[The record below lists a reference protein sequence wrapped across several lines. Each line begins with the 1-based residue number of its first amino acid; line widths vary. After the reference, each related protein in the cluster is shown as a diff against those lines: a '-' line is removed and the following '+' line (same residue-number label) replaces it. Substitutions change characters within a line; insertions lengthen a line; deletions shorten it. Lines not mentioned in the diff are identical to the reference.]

1 MLIHSGF
8 FIIALGFLG
17 FFSSKYFHRYVSLP
31 ISFLLLISALFV
43 SNQAGLSVNLFGYNL
58 MLLRIDGLSRV
69 FSIVFLLMT
78 FCGLIFSINQRNKKE
93 ISWAL
98 IYAGSGVSA
107 VLAGD
112 LLSFFVFCEVMAI
125 ASTFL
130 ILGTRTEL
138 SRSAGFR
145 YALVH
150 FFAGILIL
158 IGIAGVINET
168 GNITFD
174 QLEFENVYAKFIFV
188 GFLIN
193 AGCYPFSSW
202 IPDSYPEA
210 SYSGSVFLSA
220 FTTKTAVYSI
230 LRGFPGTELLIY
242 LGLIMIFY
250 GIIYAL
256 LENDMRRILSYSIV
270 NQVGFMLVGAGIGT
284 EMAINGAS
292 SHAFAHILYKALLL
306 MSAGS
311 VLYMTGRRNC
321 TDLGGLFQSM
331 PITMICG
338 VIGAFA
344 ISAFPFTSGFVTKS
358 MVSYAAADEH
368 LFYVWLGLVAAS
380 AGVFLHAG
388 IKFPW
393 FVFFQKDSGLRPPD
407 PPGNMRLAMYIL
419 SALCILLGVFPNAI
433 YSILPYEVD
442 YEPYTVAHVLFQL
455 QLLLFAGF
463 AFFVMLPLLKRTQ
476 TISLDSDWI
485 ARQALRKIFLIV
497 ERAVDQFLC
506 QTKESVSA
514 LLNRRFAKKI
524 LDAKKIVKITMGMP
538 TNIMVLSMQI
548 IFFTFLLVIAI
559 T

>member
-8 FIIALGFLG
+8 FVIVLGFLG
-17 FFSSKYFHRYVSLP
+17 FFLSKSFHRYVSLP
-31 ISFLLLISALFV
+31 ISFLLLVIALFI
-43 SNQAGLSVNLFGYNL
+43 SDQTGFSVNLFSYDL
-58 MLLRIDGLSRV
+58 TLLRIDGLSRV
-69 FSIVFLLMT
+69 FSIVFLLMI

-93 ISWAL
+93 TSWAL

-158 IGIAGVINET
+158 VGIAGVINET
-168 GNITFD
+168 GNIAFD

-242 LGLIMIFY
+242 LGLVMIFY

-311 VLYMTGRRNC
+311 VLYMTGKRNC

-331 PITMICG
+331 PITMVCG

-358 MVSYAAADEH
+358 MISYAAADEH

-407 PPGNMRLAMYIL
+407 PPRNMRLAMYIL
-419 SALCILLGVFPNAI
+419 SALCILLGLFPIII

-442 YEPYTVAHVLFQL
+442 YEPYTISHVLFQL

-463 AFFVMLPLLKRTQ
+463 AFFIMLPLLKRTQ
-476 TISLDSDWI
+476 TISLDFDWI
-485 ARQALRKIFLIV
+485 VRNPLRKAFHIL
-497 ERAVDQFLC
+497 ERAIDQAQL
-506 QTKESVSA
+506 QTKESVSV
-514 LLNRRFAKKI
+514 LLKRRFTKKI
-524 LDAKKIVKITMGMP
+524 FDAKKIVKITMGMP
-538 TNIMVLSMQI
+538 TNIMVLSLQI
-548 IFFTFLLVIAI
+548 IFFTFLLVIVI
-559 T
+559 S

>member
-1 MLIHSGF
+1 
-8 FIIALGFLG
+8 
-17 FFSSKYFHRYVSLP
+17 
-31 ISFLLLISALFV
+31 
-43 SNQAGLSVNLFGYNL
+43 
-58 MLLRIDGLSRV
+58 
-69 FSIVFLLMT
+69 MT

-93 ISWAL
+93 TSWAL
-98 IYAGSGVSA
+98 IYAGSGISA

-158 IGIAGVINET
+158 VGIAGVINET
-168 GNITFD
+168 GNIAFD
-174 QLEFENVYAKFIFV
+174 QLEFSNIYAKFIFV

-321 TDLGGLFQSM
+321 TELGGLFQSM

-358 MVSYAAADEH
+358 MISYAAADEH

-419 SALCILLGVFPNAI
+419 SALCILLGVFPDAI

-442 YEPYTVAHVLFQL
+442 YEPYTVSHVLFQL

-476 TISLDSDWI
+476 TISLDFDWI
-485 ARQALRKIFLIV
+485 ARKLLRKAFLIV
-497 ERAVDQFLC
+497 EKAIDQAQC
-506 QTKESVSA
+506 QIKESVTV
-514 LLNRRFAKKI
+514 LVKRRFAKKI
-524 LDAKKIVKITMGMP
+524 FDAKKIVKISMGMP
-538 TNIMVLSMQI
+538 TNIMVLSLQI
-548 IFFTFLLVIAI
+548 IFFTFLLIIVIS
-559 T
+559 

>member
-158 IGIAGVINET
+158 VGIAGVINET

-548 IFFTFLLVIAI
+548 IFFTFLLIIAF

>member
-1 MLIHSGF
+1 MLT
-8 FIIALGFLG
+8 
-17 FFSSKYFHRYVSLP
+17 
-31 ISFLLLISALFV
+31 
-43 SNQAGLSVNLFGYNL
+43 NQTGLSVNLFSYDL
-58 MLLRIDGLSRV
+58 ILLRIDGLSRV

-158 IGIAGVINET
+158 VGIAGVINET
-168 GNITFD
+168 GNIAFD

-270 NQVGFMLVGAGIGT
+270 NQVGSCWLVP
-284 EMAINGAS
+284 
-292 SHAFAHILYKALLL
+292 
-306 MSAGS
+306 
-311 VLYMTGRRNC
+311 VLVPRWR
-321 TDLGGLFQSM
+321 
-331 PITMICG
+331 
-338 VIGAFA
+338 
-344 ISAFPFTSGFVTKS
+344 
-358 MVSYAAADEH
+358 
-368 LFYVWLGLVAAS
+368 
-380 AGVFLHAG
+380 
-388 IKFPW
+388 
-393 FVFFQKDSGLRPPD
+393 
-407 PPGNMRLAMYIL
+407 
-419 SALCILLGVFPNAI
+419 
-433 YSILPYEVD
+433 
-442 YEPYTVAHVLFQL
+442 
-455 QLLLFAGF
+455 
-463 AFFVMLPLLKRTQ
+463 
-476 TISLDSDWI
+476 
-485 ARQALRKIFLIV
+485 
-497 ERAVDQFLC
+497 
-506 QTKESVSA
+506 
-514 LLNRRFAKKI
+514 
-524 LDAKKIVKITMGMP
+524 
-538 TNIMVLSMQI
+538 
-548 IFFTFLLVIAI
+548 
-559 T
+559 

>member
-1 MLIHSGF
+1 MLFHAGF
-8 FIIALGFLG
+8 SVIILGFLG
-17 FFSSKYFHRYVSLP
+17 FVFSNSFHRYVSTP
-31 ISFLLLISALFV
+31 VCFLLFITAIFIENQTGLFFSFSEYDLI
-43 SNQAGLSVNLFGYNL
+43 
-58 MLLRIDGLSRV
+58 LLRIDSLSRI
-69 FSIVFLLMT
+69 FLIVFLLMT
-78 FCGLIFSINQRNKKE
+78 FCGLIFAINQKNKKE

-107 VLAGD
+107 LLAGD

-130 ILGTRTEL
+130 ILSAKTEG
-138 SRSAGFR
+138 SRHAGFR

-150 FFAGILIL
+150 FFAGVLIM
-158 IGIAGVINET
+158 IGIAGMIDTT
-168 GNITFD
+168 GNISFNLLDFD
-174 QLEFENVYAKFIFV
+174 NIYGKFIFV

-193 AGCYPFSSW
+193 AGCYPISSW
-202 IPDSYPEA
+202 IPDAYPEA

-311 VLYMTGRRNC
+311 VFYMTGKRNC

-331 PITMICG
+331 PITMVCG
-338 VIGAFA
+338 VIGALA
-344 ISAFPFTSGFVTKS
+344 ISAFPLTSGFVTKS
-358 MVSYAAADEH
+358 MISYAAADEH
-368 LFYVWLGLVAAS
+368 LFYVWIGLVAAS

-407 PPGNMRLAMYIL
+407 PPNNMRAAMYIL
-419 SALCILLGVFPNAI
+419 SALCILLGCFPAII
-433 YSILPYEVD
+433 YSILPYQVN
-442 YEPYTVAHVLFQL
+442 YEPYTVSHVLFQL
-455 QLLLFAGF
+455 QLLLFAGV
-463 AFFVMLPLLKRTQ
+463 AFFVMLPFLKRTK
-476 TISLDSDWI
+476 TISLDSDWVVRRPI
-485 ARQALRKIFLIV
+485 IKSVYFLEKLFEGTKSQSHQLTIRLLENPFARKIFN
-497 ERAVDQFLC
+497 
-506 QTKESVSA
+506 S
-514 LLNRRFAKKI
+514 
-524 LDAKKIVKITMGMP
+524 KKIVKLTMNMS
-538 TNIMVLSMQI
+538 TNVMVLSLQA
-548 IFFTFLLVIAI
+548 IFFAFLLLIII

>member
-158 IGIAGVINET
+158 VGIAGVINET

>member
-1 MLIHSGF
+1 MFIHSGF
-8 FIIALGFLG
+8 FIIVLGFLG
-17 FFSSKYFHRYVSLP
+17 FFLSNSFHRYISLP
-31 ISFLLLISALFV
+31 ITLLLLVSALFV
-43 SNQAGLSVNLFGYNL
+43 GNQTGLSINLLSYDL
-58 MLLRIDGLSRV
+58 TLLRIDGLSRV
-69 FSIVFLLMT
+69 FLIVFLLMT

-138 SRSAGFR
+138 SRTAGFR
-145 YALVH
+145 YAIIH
-150 FFAGILIL
+150 FFAGVLIL
-158 IGIAGVINET
+158 VGIAGVINTT
-168 GNITFD
+168 GNVAFD
-174 QLEFENVYAKFIFV
+174 QLEFSDIYTKFIFV

-321 TDLGGLFQSM
+321 TELGGLFQSM

-358 MVSYAAADEH
+358 MISYAAADEH

-407 PPGNMRLAMYIL
+407 PPSNMRLSMYIL
-419 SALCILLGVFPNAI
+419 SAFCILLGLFPSAI

-442 YEPYTVAHVLFQL
+442 YEPYTVSHILFQL

-476 TISLDSDWI
+476 TISLDFDWI
-485 ARQALRKIFLIV
+485 ARKPLRKAFLTV
-497 ERAVDQFLC
+497 ERFVEKAQC
-506 QTKESVSA
+506 QIKESVTA
-514 LLNRRFAKKI
+514 LLRRRFAKKI
-524 LDAKKIVKITMGMP
+524 FDAKKIVKVTMGMP
-538 TNIMVLSMQI
+538 TNVMVLSLQI
-548 IFFTFLLVIAI
+548 VLITFLLILVIS
-559 T
+559 

>member
-8 FIIALGFLG
+8 FVIVLGFLG
-17 FFSSKYFHRYVSLP
+17 FFSSKSFHRYISLP
-31 ISFLLLISALFV
+31 ISFLLLVLALFV
-43 SNQAGLSVNLFGYNL
+43 SNQTGLSVNLFSYDL
-58 MLLRIDGLSRV
+58 TLLRIDGLSRV

-158 IGIAGVINET
+158 VGIAGVINET
-168 GNITFD
+168 GNIAFD
-174 QLEFENVYAKFIFV
+174 QLEFENIYAKFIFV

-358 MVSYAAADEH
+358 MISYAAADEH

-419 SALCILLGVFPNAI
+419 SALCILLGVV
-433 YSILPYEVD
+433 SRCD
-442 YEPYTVAHVLFQL
+442 
-455 QLLLFAGF
+455 
-463 AFFVMLPLLKRTQ
+463 
-476 TISLDSDWI
+476 
-485 ARQALRKIFLIV
+485 IFNLT
-497 ERAVDQFLC
+497 L
-506 QTKESVSA
+506 
-514 LLNRRFAKKI
+514 
-524 LDAKKIVKITMGMP
+524 
-538 TNIMVLSMQI
+538 
-548 IFFTFLLVIAI
+548 
-559 T
+559 

>member
-1 MLIHSGF
+1 MLIHSGLF
-8 FIIALGFLG
+8 VIVLGFVG
-17 FFSSKYFHRYVSLP
+17 FFSAKSFHRYISLP
-31 ISFLLLISALFV
+31 ASFLLLVLALFV
-43 SNQAGLSVNLFGYNL
+43 SDQTGLFVNFLSYDL
-58 MLLRIDGLSRV
+58 TLLRIDGLSRV

-93 ISWAL
+93 TSWAL
-98 IYAGSGVSA
+98 IYAGSGISA

-112 LLSFFVFCEVMAI
+112 LLSFFVFCEIMAI

-130 ILGTRTEL
+130 ILGARTEH

-158 IGIAGVINET
+158 VGVAGVIHET
-168 GNITFD
+168 GNIAFD
-174 QLEFENVYAKFIFV
+174 QLEYSNIYCKFIFV

-193 AGCYPFSSW
+193 AGCYPISSW

-210 SYSGSVFLSA
+210 SYSGAVFLSA

-407 PPGNMRLAMYIL
+407 PPGNMRVAMYIL
-419 SALCILLGVFPNAI
+419 SALCILLGVFPDVI

-442 YEPYTVAHVLFQL
+442 YEPYTVSHILFQL

-476 TISLDSDWI
+476 TISLDFDWI
-485 ARQALRKIFLIV
+485 ARKLLRKAFLIV
-497 ERAVDQFLC
+497 EKIVDQAQCQIKEFLNSLV
-506 QTKESVSA
+506 K
-514 LLNRRFAKKI
+514 RRFAQKI
-524 LDAKKIVKITMGMP
+524 FDAKKIVKITMSMP
-538 TNIMVLSMQI
+538 TNIMVLSLQI
-548 IFFTFLLVIAI
+548 IFFAFLLIIVIS
-559 T
+559 

>member
-1 MLIHSGF
+1 
-8 FIIALGFLG
+8 
-17 FFSSKYFHRYVSLP
+17 
-31 ISFLLLISALFV
+31 
-43 SNQAGLSVNLFGYNL
+43 

-158 IGIAGVINET
+158 VGIAGVINET
-168 GNITFD
+168 GNIAFD

-321 TDLGGLFQSM
+321 TELGGLFQSM

-358 MVSYAAADEH
+358 MISYAAADEH

-419 SALCILLGVFPNAI
+419 SALCILLGVFPGAI

-442 YEPYTVAHVLFQL
+442 YEPYTVSHVLFQL

-463 AFFVMLPLLKRTQ
+463 AFFIMLPLLKRTQ
-476 TISLDSDWI
+476 TISLDFDWI
-485 ARQALRKIFLIV
+485 VRKPLRKAFLIV
-497 ERAVDQFLC
+497 ERAVDQA
-506 QTKESVSA
+506 QRQIKESVTV
-514 LLNRRFAKKI
+514 LLKRRFAKKI
-524 LDAKKIVKITMGMP
+524 FDAKKIVKITMGMP
-538 TNIMVLSMQI
+538 TNIMVLSLQI
-548 IFFTFLLVIAI
+548 IFFTFLLIIVIS
-559 T
+559 

>member
-8 FIIALGFLG
+8 FIILLGFLG
-17 FFSSKYFHRYVSLP
+17 LFSTQYFHRYISLP
-31 ISFLLLISALFV
+31 ISLLLLVSALFV
-43 SNQAGLSVNLFGYNL
+43 HDQSALSVELLGYDLILF
-58 MLLRIDGLSRV
+58 RIDALSRV
-69 FSIVFLLMT
+69 FLIVFLLMT
-78 FCGLIFSINQRNKKE
+78 FCGLIFSMKQKNKKE

-125 ASTFL
+125 SSTFL

-138 SRSAGFR
+138 SRSAGLR

-158 IGIAGVINET
+158 VGIAGVINET
-168 GNITFD
+168 GNIAFD
-174 QLEFENVYAKFIFV
+174 QLDFENVYAKFVFV

-242 LGLIMIFY
+242 LGMVMIFY
-250 GIIYAL
+250 GIVYAL

-321 TDLGGLFQSM
+321 TELGGLFQTM

-358 MVSYAAADEH
+358 MVSYAAADED

-407 PPGNMRLAMYIL
+407 PPGNMKFAMYIL
-419 SALCILLGVFPNAI
+419 STFCILLGLFPGLI
-433 YSILPYEVD
+433 YSILPYEVE
-442 YEPYTVAHVLFQL
+442 YEPYTVSHVLFQL

-463 AFFVMLPLLKRTQ
+463 AFFIMLPLLKRTQ
-476 TISLDSDWI
+476 TISLDFDWI
-485 ARQALRKIFLIV
+485 ARMPFRKAFIFL
-497 ERAVDQFLC
+497 ERTIDKAQ
-506 QTKESVSA
+506 QQIKKSVSV
-514 LLNRRFAKKI
+514 LRERRLAKKI
-524 LDAKKIVKITMGMP
+524 FDAKKIVRVTMGMP
-538 TNIMVLSMQI
+538 TNIMVLSLQI
-548 IFFTFLLVIAI
+548 IFLTFLLIIVIR
-559 T
+559 

>member
-158 IGIAGVINET
+158 VGIAGVINET

-321 TDLGGLFQSM
+321 TDLGGLFRSM

-497 ERAVDQFLC
+497 ERTVEHVLV
-506 QTKESVSA
+506 QTKESIRS

-548 IFFTFLLVIAI
+548 IFFTFLLIIAFS
-559 T
+559 

>member
-8 FIIALGFLG
+8 LITALGFLG
-17 FFSSKYFHRYVSLP
+17 FFSPKYFHRYVSLP
-31 ISFLLLISALFV
+31 ISFLLFISALFV
-43 SNQAGLSVNLFGYNL
+43 SNQAGLSVNLFGYEL
-58 MLLRIDGLSRV
+58 ILLRIDGLSRV

-130 ILGTRTEL
+130 ILGTKTEL
-138 SRSAGFR
+138 SRAAGLR

-158 IGIAGVINET
+158 VGIAGVIDTT
-168 GNITFD
+168 GNIAFD
-174 QLEFENVYAKFIFV
+174 QLDFNNIYSKFIFV

-242 LGLIMIFY
+242 LGLVMIFY

-292 SHAFAHILYKALLL
+292 SHAFAHILYKGLLL

-321 TDLGGLFQSM
+321 TELGGLFQSM
-331 PITMICG
+331 PITMTCG

-344 ISAFPFTSGFVTKS
+344 ISAFPYTSGFVTKS
-358 MVSYAAADEH
+358 MISYAAADEH

-419 SALCILLGVFPNAI
+419 SALCILLGLFPGAI
-433 YSILPYEVD
+433 YSILPYKVD

-485 ARQALRKIFLIV
+485 ARKVLRKIFLIL
-497 ERAVDQFLC
+497 ENAVDQVLH

-524 LDAKKIVKITMGMP
+524 LDAKKIVKITMEMP
-538 TNIMVLSMQI
+538 TNIMVLSLQI
-548 IFFTFLLVIAI
+548 IFFTFLLVIVI

>member
-8 FIIALGFLG
+8 FIIVLGFLG
-17 FFSSKYFHRYVSLP
+17 FFTSKTFHRYISLP
-31 ISFLLLISALFV
+31 ISLLLLVASLFV
-43 SNQAGLSVNLFGYNL
+43 SNQTGLSVNIFSYDL

-78 FCGLIFSINQRNKKE
+78 FCGLIFSINQRNEKE
-93 ISWAL
+93 TSWAL
-98 IYAGSGVSA
+98 IYAGSGISA

-158 IGIAGVINET
+158 VGIAGVINET
-168 GNITFD
+168 GNIAFD
-174 QLEFENVYAKFIFV
+174 QLDFENVYAKFIFV

-321 TDLGGLFQSM
+321 TELGGLFHSM

-358 MVSYAAADEH
+358 MISYAAADEH
-368 LFYVWLGLVAAS
+368 YLYVWLGLVAAS

-419 SALCILLGVFPNAI
+419 SALCILLGVFPGAI

-463 AFFVMLPLLKRTQ
+463 AFFVMLPLLKRTR

-485 ARQALRKIFLIV
+485 ARKALRKIFLIA

-506 QTKESVSA
+506 QTKESVSG
-514 LLNRRFAKKI
+514 LLNRRFVKKI
-524 LDAKKIVKITMGMP
+524 LDARKIVKITMGMP

-548 IFFTFLLVIAI
+548 IFFTLLLVIVI

>member
-8 FIIALGFLG
+8 FIIVLGFLG
-17 FFSSKYFHRYVSLP
+17 FFTSRSFHRYVSLP
-31 ISFLLLISALFV
+31 TSLLLLVSALFLT
-43 SNQAGLSVNLFGYNL
+43 NQTGLSVNLFSYDL
-58 MLLRIDGLSRV
+58 ILLRIDGLSRV
-69 FSIVFLLMT
+69 FSIVFILMT

-145 YALVH
+145 YALIH

-158 IGIAGVINET
+158 VGIAGVINET
-168 GNITFD
+168 GNIAFNK
-174 QLEFENVYAKFIFV
+174 LEFENVYAKFIFV

-242 LGLIMIFY
+242 LGLVMIFY

-321 TDLGGLFQSM
+321 TELGGLFQSM

-358 MVSYAAADEH
+358 MISYAAADEH

-419 SALCILLGVFPNAI
+419 SALCILLGVFPGAI

-442 YEPYTVAHVLFQL
+442 YEPYTVSHVLFQL

-463 AFFVMLPLLKRTQ
+463 AFFIMLPLLKRTQ
-476 TISLDSDWI
+476 TISLDCDWI
-485 ARQALRKIFLIV
+485 VRRPLRKAFFIV
-497 ERAVDQFLC
+497 ERIFDQA
-506 QTKESVSA
+506 QHQIKESVTV
-514 LLNRRFAKKI
+514 LLKRRFAKKI
-524 LDAKKIVKITMGMP
+524 FDAKKIVKITMGMP
-538 TNIMVLSMQI
+538 TNIMVLSLQI
-548 IFFTFLLVIAI
+548 IFFTFLLIIVIS
-559 T
+559 